1 MNMLCKQDTPGRLRI
16 ADARVIYKFNQRG
29 LTLVEIMIALAI
41 FSIGILAVA
50 TMQVVSMKAVSKSH
64 LSLRNSVAAAAQIE
78 SLLMLPY
85 DSKDLA
91 DPDNGF
97 HPDEPDHGPHPLAKT
112 HSTIQWEV
120 DNDFPVP
127 GTKLIEVII
136 HQTTKETNDR
146 FFTYEYVKAK
156 TF

>member
-1 MNMLCKQDTPGRLRI
+1 MNVQSKQNVPGRLRI
-16 ADARVIYKFNQRG
+16 ADAQVNYKFSQRG
-29 LTLVEIMIALAI
+29 LTLIEIMIALAI

-64 LSLRNSVAAAAQIE
+64 LSLRNCVAAAAQIE

-85 DSKDLA
+85 DSDDLA

-97 HPDEPDHGPHPLAKT
+97 HPDEPDHGPNPLAKT
-112 HSTIQWEV
+112 RSTIQWEV

-127 GTKLIEVII
+127 GTKRIAVTI
-136 HQTTKETNDR
+136 HQTTKEKRDR
-146 FFTYEYVKAK
+146 LFTYEYMKAK